1 MTKNLKRIVAL
12 MLAIVMTASFAA
24 CKKDK
29 NNDDTTGANEPAA
42 LGEVVGDDLLPED
55 PPTGTASLRKTAAA
69 S

>member
-42 LGEVVGDDLLPED
+42 SFFSMP
-55 PPTGTASLRKTAAA
+55 S
-69 S
+69 